1 MESHMMAASVSER
14 QFTGPNAS
22 EENVPI
28 VFVVHDDPR
37 ARESLELLIRSAG
50 WQPAAFVSADEFL
63 AHPRSSVPTC
73 ILLDIDGLDLQERVA
88 AHRSDT
94 SVIFVTDR
102 ADVPATVRAMKGG
115 AVDVLT
121 KPLREDQILAAIA
134 QAIML
139 SRDTLLRQSEMRAL
153 SERHA
158 SLTRRERE
166 VMALVVAGRLNK
178 QVGAELGISEITVKA
193 HRGMLMRKMRARS
206 LPVLVHMALRLGV
219 STPCN
224 DIATVHPRHR
234 SPCNGSLQTNTS
246 GPARD
251 QYHRPMDSAAFAG
264 FR

>member
-1 MESHMMAASVSER
+1 MIAASVSER
-14 QFTGPNAS
+14 QFTGPSAS
-22 EENVPI
+22 EASVPL

-63 AHPRSSVPTC
+63 DHPRSSVPTC

-88 AHRSDT
+88 THRSDT

-102 ADVPATVRAMKGG
+102 ADVPTTVRAMKGG

-121 KPLREDQILAAIA
+121 RPLRDDQILAAIA
-134 QAIML
+134 QAIEL
-139 SRDTLLRQSEMRAL
+139 SRDTLLRESEMRAL

-178 QVGAELGISEITVKA
+178 QVAAELGISEITVKA
-193 HRGMLMRKMRARS
+193 HRGMLMRKMKARS

-224 DIATVHPRHR
+224 DIATVGPRLR
-234 SPCNGSLQTNTS
+234 SPCNGSLQTITS
-246 GPARD
+246 APARD
-251 QYHRPMDSAAFAG
+251 QYQCPMDSAASVG
-264 FR
+264 FWPSP